1 MECCSALRL
10 TAWQP
15 QQPREV
21 CCWRGLSV
29 IAVFHAPGIPC
40 PAGLVLQME
49 GQPFN
54 TNGWGGVPA
63 SLSLCVE
70 KDKQTFCLQGET
82 HLSLVH
88 SVPPFGKRHITH
100 VCGSW
105 EMLRPNIKDVMYQL
119 EVNTFKDGLLAAND
133 HAGCGAMLARCGAH
147 RCCWGPW
154 GIIWHWCFPNTS
166 ARWMTIAKGDVWVC
180 GWAAECTSIKTEL
193 LASHTCGMLLHQLK
207 CFGAAFLHAHCA
219 LARCTP
225 GAF

>member
-1 MECCSALRL
+1 MPLG
-10 TAWQP
+10 T
-15 QQPREV
+15 
-21 CCWRGLSV
+21 
-29 IAVFHAPGIPC
+29 PC
-40 PAGLVLQME
+40 TAGLVLQME

-133 HAGCGAMLARCGAH
+133 HAGCGAMLARCAPLLLGPLGHLYGMGASQTLPH
-147 RCCWGPW
+147 
-154 GIIWHWCFPNTS
+154 
-166 ARWMTIAKGDVWVC
+166 ARLPKGVLGFV
-180 GWAAECTSIKTEL
+180 G
-193 LASHTCGMLLHQLK
+193 GQLH
-207 CFGAAFLHAHCA
+207 HY
-219 LARCTP
+219 P
-225 GAF
+225 S